1 MIADLV
7 DRFLRPL
14 RRGPLTRPYP
24 AEALDLPATVR
35 GLPELDA
42 GRCDSSA
49 DCVRACPTQA
59 IAVTERAWTLD
70 VGRCIFCGDCA
81 RACPRDAI
89 RLGNTV
95 ELAARNRMDL
105 VVVVPLETRR

>member
-1 MIADLV
+1 M
-7 DRFLRPL
+7 
-14 RRGPLTRPYP
+14 G
-24 AEALDLPATVR
+24 E
-35 GLPELDA
+35 G
-42 GRCDSSA
+42 
-49 DCVRACPTQA
+49 
-59 IAVTERAWTLD
+59 AWTLD